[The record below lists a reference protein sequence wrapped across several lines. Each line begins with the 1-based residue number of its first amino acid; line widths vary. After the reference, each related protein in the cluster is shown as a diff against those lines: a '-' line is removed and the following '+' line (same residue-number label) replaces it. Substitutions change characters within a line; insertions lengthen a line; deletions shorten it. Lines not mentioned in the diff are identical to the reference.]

1 MKLHH
6 IKLKTIIVPPKLNSI
21 IPAENNKAEKGVGR
35 VEQGCWACSFESG
48 GQGGLAENVTLEQSH
63 EQNA

>member
-1 MKLHH
+1 MKKWAKCIGCHAAMGAL
-6 IKLKTIIVPPKLNSI
+6 
-21 IPAENNKAEKGVGR
+21 ENNKAEKGVGR

>member
-1 MKLHH
+1 MFCLGCHAAMGA
-6 IKLKTIIVPPKLNSI
+6 L
-21 IPAENNKAEKGVGR
+21 ENNKAEKGVGR